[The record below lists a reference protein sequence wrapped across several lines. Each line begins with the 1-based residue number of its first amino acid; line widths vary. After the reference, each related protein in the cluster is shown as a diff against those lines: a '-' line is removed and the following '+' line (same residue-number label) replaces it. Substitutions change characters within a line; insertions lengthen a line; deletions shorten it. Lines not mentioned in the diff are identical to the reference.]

1 MTARKPPDGGRDE
14 LVRLVQ
20 TLVAEGQRIGHAFA
34 HRHGVHGTD
43 VEALIRVLVA
53 GDERPLTAGE
63 LAAELGLTTGA
74 VTTLLDRLERAGHVR
89 RERDE
94 RDRRR
99 VNLHYGDAGL
109 ELAQQFFTPLGEL
122 HRAATSDFS
131 PDELETVRRYL
142 GASIEAFR
150 SYRRQLDSGQA

>member
-1 MTARKPPDGGRDE
+1 VTARKPPEHGRDE

-53 GDERPLTAGE
+53 GDGERPLTAGE

-142 GASIEAFR
+142 GATIEAFR
-150 SYRRQLDSGQA
+150 SYREQLDSP

>member
-1 MTARKPPDGGRDE
+1 MTARKPPEGGRDE

-20 TLVAEGQRIGHAFA
+20 TFVAEGQRIGHAFA

-43 VEALIRVLVA
+43 IEALIRVLVA
-53 GDERPLTAGE
+53 GDGGRPLTAGE

-109 ELAQQFFTPLGEL
+109 ELAQQFFGPLGDL
-122 HRAATSDFS
+122 HRSVTSDFT
-131 PDELETVRRYL
+131 PEELAVVRRYL
-142 GASIEAFR
+142 SATIDAFR
-150 SYRRQLDSGQA
+150 TYRTQLDS

>member
-1 MTARKPPDGGRDE
+1 VTARKPPEGGRDE
-14 LVRLVQ
+14 LVRLMQ

-53 GDERPLTAGE
+53 GERPLTAGE

-122 HRAATSDFS
+122 HRAATSDFT

-150 SYRRQLDSGQA
+150 SYRRQLDQG

>member
-1 MTARKPPDGGRDE
+1 MTARKPPQGGRDE

-20 TLVAEGQRIGHAFA
+20 TFVAEGQRIGHAFA
-34 HRHGVHGTD
+34 HRHGVHSTD

-53 GDERPLTAGE
+53 GDGGRPITAGE
-63 LAAELGLTTGA
+63 LATELGLTTGA

-89 RERDE
+89 RERDD

-109 ELAQQFFTPLGEL
+109 ELAQQFFTPLGDL
-122 HRAATSDFS
+122 HRSVTSDFS
-131 PDELETVRRYL
+131 PEELATVERYL
-142 GASIEAFR
+142 GATIEAFR
-150 SYRRQLDSGQA
+150 TYREQLDAE